1 MNNEEI
7 VDSELLVCGECEF
20 EVVTEDDLLPY
31 EEMHVCTHCYDKL
44 RLADEQEVQDWETEG
59 YDYY

>member
-1 MNNEEI
+1 MTNNENDEVLLCSECEI
-7 VDSELLVCGECEF
+7 ELLNEDELLSYEGRDVCP
-20 EVVTEDDLLPY
+20 D
-31 EEMHVCTHCYDKL
+31 CYDKL

>member
-1 MNNEEI
+1 MTNNENDEVLLCSECEI
-7 VDSELLVCGECEF
+7 EILNEGELLSYEGRDVCP
-20 EVVTEDDLLPY
+20 D
-31 EEMHVCTHCYDKL
+31 CYDKL